1 LNFNFYIL
9 LALATAPAFAWMVY
23 IYLKDRHEKEPL
35 GLLLKCFM
43 AGCFSVIPAVLL
55 ETYGQFMGHGIS
67 QNSYNTFV
75 FAFFV
80 VGLSEEVSKLFMVML
95 FAYRRKEF
103 NEPFDGIV
111 YCLMVSMGFAL
122 VENILYVFSGEN
134 HADSVRIGLLRMFT
148 AVPAHATF
156 SIIMGYFL
164 GLAKFKGYS
173 KPLFIL
179 AALGGA
185 VLFHGAYDYFFMEV
199 NYPGIFMGGFVS
211 LLVAL
216 FFSKRAI
223 KIHQEDSPFR
233 A

>member
-1 LNFNFYIL
+1 
-9 LALATAPAFAWMVY
+9 MVY

-35 GLLLKCFM
+35 GLLLKCFV

-55 ETYGQFMGHGIS
+55 ESYGQFMGHGIS

-80 VGLSEEVSKLFMVML
+80 VGLSEEASKLLMVML
-95 FAYRRKEF
+95 MTYMRKEF

-122 VENILYVFSGEN
+122 VENILYVFSGDN

-164 GLAKFKGYS
+164 GLSKFRRATKVIY
-173 KPLFIL
+173 IL
-179 AALGGA
+179 AALAGA

-199 NYPGIFMGGFVS
+199 NFPGIFMGGFAS
-211 LLVAL
+211 LIVAFL
-216 FFSKRAI
+216 FSKKAI
-223 KIHQEDSPFR
+223 RIHQEDSPFR
-233 A
+233 S

>member
-1 LNFNFYIL
+1 
-9 LALATAPAFAWMVY
+9 
-23 IYLKDRHEKEPL
+23 
-35 GLLLKCFM
+35 
-43 AGCFSVIPAVLL
+43 
-55 ETYGQFMGHGIS
+55 
-67 QNSYNTFV
+67 
-75 FAFFV
+75 
-80 VGLSEEVSKLFMVML
+80 
-95 FAYRRKEF
+95 
-103 NEPFDGIV
+103 
-111 YCLMVSMGFAL
+111 
-122 VENILYVFSGEN
+122 
-134 HADSVRIGLLRMFT
+134 MFT